1 MKMDMVVL
9 VIRKDTKQRL
19 RRLGTVDESDDTII
33 NRIIDYIGFHLP
45 EFKNSGS

>member
-1 MKMDMVVL
+1 MKVKIL
-9 VIRKDTKQRL
+9 VEEETLERL
-19 RRLGTVDESDDTII
+19 RQLGTVKESPDIII

>member
-1 MKMDMVVL
+1 MKVKITIEQKTL
-9 VIRKDTKQRL
+9 ERL
-19 RRLGTVDESDDTII
+19 RQLGSVGEEPDIII

>member
-1 MKMDMVVL
+1 MDMVVI
-9 VIRKDTKQRL
+9 VIRKDTRDRL
-19 RRLGTVDESDDTII
+19 RQLGAVDEEDDTII